1 VVVGASVVAGVL
13 VVVGASVVAG
23 VLVVVGDE
31 RLSAPSLVDA
41 LQAAA
46 IEQEIRIQTNKGRF
60 RNITAV

>member
-1 VVVGASVVAGVL
+1 M
-13 VVVGASVVAG
+13 VVGASVVAG